1 MIDLCLSLLN
11 CVTFN
16 NRDRMAVKT
25 PEITPFVGFCRRATT
40 EKEPWEWLSN
50 AFGRLIRW
58 GCLAIRASSVPTTPP
73 WKCLRLMYFRWS
85 LIEAKIR
92 PYYLF
97 DCPSL
102 SCKLSMSHFTV
113 ITWLQR
119 GRRSDEIQCWSK
131 KDHFHGRKYNTILT
145 VSEWVMRI
153 FHPLVVKTC
162 MFLPAV
168 KSVVKR
174 GTNPMPLFKDME
186 DSLRLTTDSGET
198 LIGFVP
204 WCAVLMRYCQ
214 CLEILTSSILMSQM
228 SLTICLDSSL
238 AF

>member
-1 MIDLCLSLLN
+1 MH
-11 CVTFN
+11 
-16 NRDRMAVKT
+16 
-25 PEITPFVGFCRRATT
+25 
-40 EKEPWEWLSN
+40 
-50 AFGRLIRW
+50 
-58 GCLAIRASSVPTTPP
+58 LAIRASSVPTTPP

-92 PYYLF
+92 PYHLF

-102 SCKLSMSHFTV
+102 SCKLSISHFTV

-131 KDHFHGRKYNTILT
+131 KDHFHGQKNNTILT

-186 DSLRLTTDSGET
+186 DSPRLTTDYGQT

-204 WCAVLMRYCQ
+204 RCAILIQYCQ
-214 CLEILTSSILMSQM
+214 RWKYYKMQHCT
-228 SLTICLDSSL
+228 LDLKMKIRPGPISKKNL
-238 AF
+238 HGAEQQLKDLKDG